1 MRITHL
7 SKAGFSSPSQ
17 LTCAPSFK
25 REDAVLI
32 GSLEDVFNW
41 LCDQSELFSRMTLNA
56 TGISKNG
63 QVNGSA

>member
-1 MRITHL
+1 MRMTYR
-7 SKAGFSSPSQ
+7 SEAEFSSPSQ

-41 LCDQSELFSRMTLNA
+41 LCDQSELFSIMSLNA
-56 TGISKNG
+56 KGITRNG
-63 QVNGSA
+63 PINGIA